1 MTVSP
6 VVATDAVS
14 ADALSMDA
22 TAASPAATADVGG
35 VSISAFDGARVR
47 VVLML
52 DVHDGMQQEFL
63 NAYEHIRD
71 RVAAVPGHVSDQL
84 CQSLENPTQWLLT
97 SEWESAAPF
106 LAWVNSEEHLDTVE
120 PLQDCVRDTRS
131 LRYSV
136 LRETVGDQAPSAA
149 AGAALRSAPRIG
161 SNVVRHALTFTVR
174 PGSEDEVARLLS
186 TYESPE
192 ARVDDSTRLLRTS
205 LFLHG
210 NRVVRAVEVRGDLQA
225 ALRHVARQPGVRA
238 VEQALDPHLEQD
250 RDLRDPQ
257 SARRF
262 FTRAAMP
269 AVHHVTSAD
278 GAGDTDGADVTGA
291 QTRRIALLYP
301 VRPGAGPELA
311 RLLARQDASAAHA
324 PDNPVR
330 AATVFHRDD
339 LVVRL
344 VDVDGDPEEA
354 PAFVLGL
361 HGCADA
367 SSGGSTAAGPAGVAV
382 AERLLDTAA
391 AGVDGLLTEDRTL
404 SLLLARARMTPL
416 TDRRSSP

>member
-6 VVATDAVS
+6 VVATDAPT
-14 ADALSMDA
+14 ADATNATDTTHAIGTRAVAADA
-22 TAASPAATADVGG
+22 GG
-35 VSISAFDGARVR
+35 VSISAFDGSRVR

-63 NAYEHIRD
+63 DAYERIRD

-106 LAWVNSEEHLDTVE
+106 LAWVNSDEHLDTVE
-120 PLQDCVRDTRS
+120 PLATCVRDTHS

-136 LRETVGDQAPSAA
+136 LRETEGGQPAP
-149 AGAALRSAPRIG
+149 GEPRSAPRIG
-161 SNVVRHALTFTVR
+161 GNIVRHALTFTVR
-174 PGSEDEVARLLS
+174 PGSEAETARLLS
-186 TYESPE
+186 EYVSPD
-192 ARVDDSTRLLRTS
+192 AHVDGSTRLLRTS
-205 LFLHG
+205 LFMQG
-210 NRVVRAVEVRGDLQA
+210 NRIVRAVEVRGDLQT

-238 VEQALDPHLEQD
+238 VEEALNPYLEQD
-250 RDLRDPQ
+250 RDLADPQ

-269 AVHHVTSAD
+269 AVHHATSAHHAA
-278 GAGDTDGADVTGA
+278 AGDRSGARTE
-291 QTRRIALLYP
+291 RLALLYP
-301 VRPGAGPELA
+301 VRAGAGGELA
-311 RLLARQDASAAHA
+311 RLLARQDASAAQD
-324 PDNPVR
+324 PDGPVL

-344 VDVDGDPEEA
+344 VDVAGDPAAE
-354 PAFVLGL
+354 PAAVLGL
-361 HGCADA
+361 HRPEGA
-367 SSGGSTAAGPAGVAV
+367 VA

-391 AGVDGLLTEDRTL
+391 VGVDGSPGEAATL
-404 SLLLARARMTPL
+404 SRLLGRVRMTPL
-416 TDRRSSP
+416 TDRRSAGS

>member
-14 ADALSMDA
+14 ADALSTRA
-22 TAASPAATADVGG
+22 TAAPAAVTDAGG

-52 DVHDGMQQEFL
+52 DIHDGMQQEFL
-63 NAYEHIRD
+63 DAYERIRD
-71 RVAAVPGHVSDQL
+71 RVASVPGHVSDQL

-136 LRETVGDQAPSAA
+136 LRETVGEAPSAA
-149 AGAALRSAPRIG
+149 AGEPLRSAPRIG
-161 SNVVRHALTFTVR
+161 GNVVRHALTFTVR

-186 TYESPE
+186 EYVSPE
-192 ARVDDSTRLLRTS
+192 PRVDDSTRLLRTS

-238 VEQALDPHLEQD
+238 VEEALDPHLEQD

-269 AVHHVTSAD
+269 AVHHVTSAGRAG
-278 GAGDTDGADVTGA
+278 GAKGADGTGA
-291 QTRRIALLYP
+291 HTRRLALLYP

-311 RLLARQDASAAHA
+311 RLLARQDTSVAHA
-324 PDNPVR
+324 PENPVR

-361 HGCADA
+361 HGSA
-367 SSGGSTAAGPAGVAV
+367 GGDGGGGPAAVAV
-382 AERLLDTAA
+382 AQRLLDTAA
-391 AGVDGLLTEDRTL
+391 IGVDGLLTEDRTL

-416 TDRRSSP
+416 TDRRSPAS